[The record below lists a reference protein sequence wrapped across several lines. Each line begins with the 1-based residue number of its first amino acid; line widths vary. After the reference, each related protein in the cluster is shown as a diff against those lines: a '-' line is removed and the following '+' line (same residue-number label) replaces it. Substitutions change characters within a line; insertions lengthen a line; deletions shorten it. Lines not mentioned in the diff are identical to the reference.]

1 MKKNNI
7 FAIRKIGYDKDT
19 SSIFGGG
26 NMANVVEPTLTDDL
40 VQTLR
45 KDCIVMVATTDFEKQ
60 VPNVSAISWVY
71 AVSKTSIR
79 FAVDQRSRIV
89 ENIRHSTGVVL
100 TIMANESVFSIS
112 GAGEIL
118 TDRMESIP
126 LKLTVI
132 EVNVKEVRDVMFY
145 GAKLATEPTYEKTYD
160 LRAAKKLDN
169 QVLVGMKEL

>member
-1 MKKNNI
+1 
-7 FAIRKIGYDKDT
+7 
-19 SSIFGGG
+19 
-26 NMANVVEPTLTDDL
+26 MANVVEPTLTDDL

-145 GAKLATEPTYEKTYD
+145 GAKLTTEPTYEKTYD

>member
-1 MKKNNI
+1 
-7 FAIRKIGYDKDT
+7 
-19 SSIFGGG
+19 
-26 NMANVVEPTLTDDL
+26 MANVVEPTLTDDL

-71 AVSKTSIR
+71 AVSKASIR
-79 FAVDQRSRIV
+79 FAVDQHSRIV

-169 QVLVGMKEL
+169 QVLAGMKEL

>member
-1 MKKNNI
+1 M
-7 FAIRKIGYDKDT
+7 
-19 SSIFGGG
+19 
-26 NMANVVEPTLTDDL
+26 
-40 VQTLR
+40 
-45 KDCIVMVATTDFEKQ
+45 
-60 VPNVSAISWVY
+60 Y

-118 TDRMESIP
+118 TDRMEGIP

-132 EVNVKEVRDVMFY
+132 EVNVQEVRDVMFY
-145 GAKLATEPTYEKTYD
+145 GAKLAIEPTYEKTYD

-169 QVLVGMKEL
+169 QVLAGMKEL